1 MSDPIVVGR
10 INGLFGTRGWVK
22 AFSYTRPRDNL
33 LNYDPW
39 YLRDKDA
46 WQPYA
51 VAAARCHGSGLI
63 AQLSG
68 VEDRDHAASLLKR
81 EIGVE
86 RAQLPQI
93 EAEAFYW
100 VDLIGLR
107 VVNRDGADL
116 GQVTG
121 LLETGANDVLQ
132 VAGQRAYLIP
142 FVQGLYVDAID
153 LDAAEISVDWPV
165 ED

>member
-39 YLRDKDA
+39 YLREKNA
-46 WQPYA
+46 WQPYE
-51 VAAARCHGSGLI
+51 VSAARRHGGGLI
-63 AQLSG
+63 ASLRG
-68 VEDRDHAASLLKR
+68 VENRDQAAGLLRR
-81 EIGVE
+81 EIAVE
-86 RAQLPQI
+86 RAQLPAI
-93 EAEAFYW
+93 EAQEYYW

-107 VVNRDGADL
+107 VVNRAGEDL

-121 LLETGANDVLQ
+121 LLETGANDILRVS
-132 VAGQRAYLIP
+132 GQRDRLIP
-142 FVQGLYVDAID
+142 FVHGLYVDAID
-153 LDAAEISVDWPV
+153 LDAAEISVDWHV